1 MDNFNILCKFNS
13 QYISVT
19 IKMISSLVQCRFYFA
34 SMYPKF
40 ASISGNTKRKLHVI
54 HSSEANTLVPESERS
69 DFIKNNS
76 VETIDNGVKTVFVSE
91 KAVAKLKIKKNTI
104 VEFSTSIQE
113 QNNFVGIASK
123 LLANSFV
130 FSRKEK

>member
-1 MDNFNILCKFNS
+1 
-13 QYISVT
+13 
-19 IKMISSLVQCRFYFA
+19 MISSLIQCRLYFA

-40 ASISGNTKRKLHVI
+40 VSISGNTKRKLHVI

-76 VETIDNGVKTVFVSE
+76 VETIDNGVKTIFVSE
-91 KAVAKLKIKKNTI
+91 KAVGKLKIRKNTI
-104 VEFSTSIQE
+104 VEFSTSMQE
-113 QNNFVGIASK
+113 QNNFVGVASK